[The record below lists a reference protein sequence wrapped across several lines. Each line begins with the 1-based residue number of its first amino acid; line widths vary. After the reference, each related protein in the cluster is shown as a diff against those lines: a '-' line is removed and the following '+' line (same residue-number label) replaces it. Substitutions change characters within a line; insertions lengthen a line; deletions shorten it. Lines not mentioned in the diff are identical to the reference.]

1 MCVSCVAALQRVAVF
16 AERVAVRVAVY
27 VERARKCVCAF
38 EGERVSEEMREHAS
52 ESMSERE
59 QQRGGDHLKTKR

>member
-1 MCVSCVAALQRVAVF
+1 MCRVLQRVAVF

-38 EGERVSEEMREHAS
+38 EGERVSEEMRERAS